1 MLILI
6 IAVVDKNNIIA
17 VVLEIFLF
25 ALHFMHKLES
35 WFHSQTIIL

>member
-1 MLILI
+1 MLKL
-6 IAVVDKNNIIA
+6 IAVVDKNNIIS